1 MEIRRNSLMF
11 ATAFTGLM
19 GGATACLNDAAALR
33 SSLSAGP
40 HADRSAATR

>member
-11 ATAFTGLM
+11 ATAFNSLL
-19 GGATACLNDAAALR
+19 GGAMARLNSAAALG